1 MSISNA
7 KPKQKA
13 KPKKK
18 AKVARNYVA
27 FVHVNF
33 KDNRN
38 YKGMKIENE
47 KQLKS
52 VEKYLLKH
60 RQAWKW
66 ASLKD
71 IHTKAVYHY
80 YHPDTGVD
88 RLDLDTYKEQFTAY
102 SLYIIHT
109 SSYKRKT
116 GIMKGKTQRIYDLEQ
131 IDKYWTPDVL
141 RIDVY
146 VEKKK
151 VNSYENG
158 RFLKIT

>member
-13 KPKKK
+13 KSKKK
-18 AKVARNYVA
+18 VKVAKNFIA
-27 FVHVNF
+27 FVHINF
-33 KDNRN
+33 KDNPN
-38 YKGMKIENE
+38 YKSMKIENE
-47 KQLKS
+47 KDLKS

-71 IHTKAVYHY
+71 ISTKAVYHY

-88 RLDLDTYKEQFTAY
+88 RLDLETYKKQFTAY
-102 SLYIIHT
+102 SLYIIPT

-116 GIMKGKTQRIYDLEQ
+116 GITKGSSQRIYDLDLIHQ
-131 IDKYWTPDVL
+131 YWTKDVL

-146 VEKKK
+146 VEGKK

-158 RFLKIT
+158 RFLK

>member
-1 MSISNA
+1 MSTSNA
-7 KPKQKA
+7 KPKEQA
-13 KPKKK
+13 KSKKK

-27 FVHVNF
+27 FVHINF
-33 KDNRN
+33 KDNPN
-38 YKGMKIENE
+38 YKSMKIENE
-47 KQLKS
+47 KDLKS

-88 RLDLDTYKEQFTAY
+88 RLDLKTYKEQFTAY
-102 SLYIIHT
+102 SLYIIPT

-116 GIMKGKTQRIYDLEQ
+116 GITKGSSQRIYDLEQ
-131 IDKYWTPDVL
+131 IDKYWTKDVL

-146 VEKKK
+146 VEGKK

-158 RFLKIT
+158 RFLK